1 MAMSFVGRIKRR
13 KISLWGYFILAL
25 VVAGITFLPFYWA
38 ISLSIRN
45 PIEAFT
51 VAGLAVPFVQY
62 KPTLNNWKTEL
73 ATGETQKALFNST
86 IIAVCTALAVLV
98 LGTPAAYAIARF
110 RFKRPTNQDIT
121 VWFLSQR
128 VLPPIATAIPFFLI
142 IRFLGLLDTKTALI
156 MVNTTFNLPF
166 VVVIMRQAFIDLPI
180 ELEEAAL
187 VDGANYLRI
196 FWKISL
202 RLAAPSLA
210 AAVLIIVA
218 FTWNEF
224 LFALMISGV
233 KTTVIPVLMA
243 GAVDTRGIQ
252 FWFVA
257 VRTLIA
263 MSPPVLIAL
272 LAQRYMVRGLTFGA
286 VKG

>member
-1 MAMSFVGRIKRR
+1 MSVLKSLKRR
-13 KISLWGYFILAL
+13 RISLMGYFILAII
-25 VVAGITFLPFYWA
+25 VAGVTFLPFYWA

-51 VAGLAVPFVQY
+51 VTGLAVPFLQY
-62 KPTLNNWKTEL
+62 KPTLANWKTEL
-73 ATGETQKALFNST
+73 ATGETQKALLNSSL
-86 IIAVCTALAVLV
+86 IALCTAAAVV
-98 LGTPAAYAIARF
+98 FLGTPAAYALARF
-110 RFKRPTNQDIT
+110 RFRRPKNEDIT

-142 IRFLGLLDTKTALI
+142 IRFLGLLDTKMALI
-156 MVNTTFNLPF
+156 IVNTTFNLPF

-187 VDGANYLRI
+187 VDGANYFNIFFRI
-196 FWKISL
+196 SI
-202 RLAAPSLA
+202 RLAAPSLV
-210 AAVLIIVA
+210 AAVLIVIA

-224 LFALMISGV
+224 LFALMLGTL
-233 KTTVIPVLMA
+233 KAKVIPVHMA

-257 VRTLIA
+257 RSA
-263 MSPPVLIAL
+263 PL
-272 LAQRYMVRGLTFGA
+272 LQCPHLSFLRFSLRGIL
-286 VKG
+286 